1 MFAPKGCAGQAPRSP
16 LLRAVVYGAAGCLGE
31 LFFTACTSAARTH
44 RLRPHTSPLML
55 PIYALIQP
63 LFEPVHRAMRGR
75 VPLWGRALVY
85 GGGFHAAEYLSGRLL
100 RQLVGRAPW
109 DYSDARWQLGGLI
122 RFDYFPLWA
131 AVGLMT
137 ERLHDILTAQP
148 RITTRRPER
157 LWPPAAASGDPADGR
172 PGPRR
177 GVRPGR
183 RAGRS

>member
-1 MFAPKGCAGQAPRSP
+1 MFAPKGSAGQAPVRP
-16 LLRAVVYGAAGCLGE
+16 VLRAVVYGVAGCLAE
-31 LFFTACTSAARTH
+31 LFFTACTSAVRTQ

-85 GGGFHAAEYLSGRLL
+85 GTGFHAAEYLSGLMLSR
-100 RQLVGRAPW
+100 LVGRAPW

-131 AVGLMT
+131 AAGLLT
-137 ERLHDILTAQP
+137 ERLHDILTAPP

-157 LWPPAAASGDPADGR
+157 P
-172 PGPRR
+172 
-177 GVRPGR
+177 
-183 RAGRS
+183 